1 MSMTDPIADM
11 LNRIRNGIHA
21 RKNIVRMPAS
31 KMKVNIATIL
41 KDEGYISDYSLEE
54 DDKQNSLVIKL
65 RYLENGDSAIRSIK
79 RVSTPGRR
87 QYFTQDKIPWVMDG
101 LGIFILSTNQGLLTD
116 TKARRANVG
125 GEGICMVW

>member
-1 MSMTDPIADM
+1 MTDPIADM

-21 RKNIVRMPAS
+21 RKNMVRMPTS
-31 KMKVNIATIL
+31 KMKANIAVIL
-41 KDEGYISDYSLEE
+41 KDEGYITDYSLEE
-54 DDKQNSLVIKL
+54 DNKQNILVVKL

-79 RVSTPGRR
+79 RVSTPGLR

-116 TKARRANVG
+116 TQARRANVG

>member
-1 MSMTDPIADM
+1 MSMTDPIADL

-31 KMKVNIATIL
+31 KMKANIATIL
-41 KDEGYISDYSLEE
+41 KDEGYITDYSLEE
-54 DDKQNSLVIKL
+54 DNKQNILVVKL
-65 RYLENGDSAIRSIK
+65 RYLENGDSAIHSIK

-101 LGIFILSTNQGLLTD
+101 LGIFILSTNRGLLTD
-116 TKARRANVG
+116 VQARRANVG